1 MVSSGYL
8 TTAITAAALFASSAV
23 VSAFDA
29 TCNGNYAL
37 YWGQDSSNGQQSL
50 ASYCQDSTVDIIILS
65 FLYTFYGPG
74 NEPEIDF
81 ANEDGGC
88 SYFSGTNL
96 YHCPSIGNDIKTCQ
110 SKGKKILLSLG
121 GADGSYGF
129 SSNSA
134 AQAYADQIWGLF
146 GNGNGSLR
154 PFDTAVLDGFDLD
167 IEGGTNTGYAAFITQ
182 MRTHY
187 ASDTSKQYYI
197 SGAPQCPFP
206 DQWLGASLDS
216 AWYDFVWVQFY
227 NNYCSVQGGSFN
239 FNTWDNWAKTSS
251 VNPNVKV
258 FLGLPGSTGAAGS
271 GYVNANT
278 LKSTIPS
285 LRSQYSSFGGVMM
298 WDASEAYDN
307 TEVSPN
313 FATVIGGYVHSGDN
327 CGSSTTTT
335 QKTTSATKTTTTTK
349 KATTTTTKTTSSA
362 TPTGTGSCPVNGGS
376 CTQAYACSGT
386 QYAQCVNGKWLF
398 QACPSG
404 LICQLSGNGASAYC
418 DYASGHTAICGSA
431 NSVNALA
438 AKPVAVPAT
447 KSQNAQVAFV
457 VDEANAD
464 ATTFSGLFNVRST
477 STKAIGNSWT
487 LTFTVASGETVGSS
501 TVGTV
506 SQSGNTVTIKA
517 NRKKVAAQSESV
529 LVDIKGSKAGNK
541 VFVGVDPSTINFSF

>member
-37 YWGQDSSNGQQSL
+37 YWGQDSSNNQQSL
-50 ASYCQDSTVDIIILS
+50 ASYCQDSTVDIIILA
-65 FLYTFYGPG
+65 FLYTFYGTG

-88 SYFSGTNL
+88 SYFSGTSL
-96 YHCPSIGNDIKTCQ
+96 YHCPSIGADIKTCQ
-110 SKGKKILLSLG
+110 SKGKKIILSLG
-121 GADGSYGF
+121 GAVGSYGF
-129 SSNSA
+129 TSDSA
-134 AQAYADQIWGLF
+134 AQSYADEIWGLF

-154 PFDTAVLDGFDLD
+154 PFDTAVVDGFDLD
-167 IEGGTNTGYAAFITQ
+167 IEGGANTGYAAFITQ

-187 ASDTSKQYYI
+187 AADTSKTYYI

-227 NNYCSVQGGSFN
+227 NNYCSVEGGSFN
-239 FNTWDNWAKTSS
+239 FDTWDNWAKNSA

-258 FLGLPGSTGAAGS
+258 FLGLPGSTNAAGS
-271 GYVNANT
+271 GYVSAST
-278 LKSTIPS
+278 LETTIPS

-313 FATVIGGYVHSGDN
+313 FATVVGGYVHSGDN
-327 CGSSTTTT
+327 CGTSTSTTT
-335 QKTTSATKTTTTTK
+335 KASTSATK
-349 KATTTTTKTTSSA
+349 ATTTTKTTTKTTTTSSA
-362 TPTGTGSCPVNGGS
+362 TATSTGSCPVSGAA

-398 QACPSG
+398 QPCPSG

-418 DYASGHTAICGSA
+418 DYASGHTEICASA
-431 NSVNALA
+431 NSVKALSVQS
-438 AKPVAVPAT
+438 VAVPAT

-457 VDEANAD
+457 VSDASAD
-464 ATTFSGLFNVRST
+464 ATTFSGIFNVRST
-477 STKAIGNSWT
+477 STKAIGNAWT
-487 LTFTVASGETVGSS
+487 LTFTIASGETVGSS
-501 TVGTV
+501 SVGTV

-517 NRKKVAAQSESV
+517 NRKKVAAQSEAV
-529 LVDIKGSKAGNK
+529 LVDIKGSKAGDK
-541 VFVGVDPSTINFSF
+541 VFVGIDPSTINFSF